1 MLKAVPALSAAVIA
15 GWALAGSAT
24 GASAGHHHH
33 GCCGPIAPT
42 YHVHN
47 KVIHKHVRRYH
58 DVSRTH
64 YVHRIHRIIDITRI
78 RPIIHISDVTR
89 IHHHKVTLVHP
100 RHEHHT
106 QWLPARKYV
115 THSYQNTW
123 DCRCHYR

>member
-1 MLKAVPALSAAVIA
+1 MLKAVTALSATVIA
-15 GWALAGSAT
+15 GWALVGSAT
-24 GASAGHHHH
+24 DASAHYRHH

-47 KVIHKHVRRYH
+47 KVIHKLQALSRRVTYPL
-58 DVSRTH
+58 RAP
-64 YVHRIHRIIDITRI
+64 YPRIIDITRI

-89 IHHHKVTLVHP
+89 IHHHKVALVHP

-123 DCRCHYR
+123 DCRCEYR